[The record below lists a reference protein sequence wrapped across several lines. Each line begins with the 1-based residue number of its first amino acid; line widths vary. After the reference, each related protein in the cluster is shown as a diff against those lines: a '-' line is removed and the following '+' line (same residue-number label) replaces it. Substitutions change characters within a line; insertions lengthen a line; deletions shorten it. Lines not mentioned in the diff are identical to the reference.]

1 MSLVYWDTMLFIYW
15 LEAHPVHGPQVEQIH
30 RRMDKRQDTLCTS
43 VFAVGEILTGA
54 YKTSRIKEAQKI
66 QQFFESGSVLVFPFD
81 LKTADR
87 YAEIR
92 ATHNVSPADAIHL
105 ATASLAGVDV
115 YLTNDKGIKKLL
127 IPGIQFI
134 AGLDGTI
141 F

>member
-1 MSLVYWDTMLFIYW
+1 VSIVYWDTMLFMYW

-30 RRMDKRQDTLCTS
+30 RRMTKRQDTLATS
-43 VFAVGEILTGA
+43 VFALGEILTGA
-54 YKTSRIKEAQKI
+54 YKTNRIKEARKI
-66 QQFFESGSVLVFPFD
+66 QEFFESGAVLVFPFD
-81 LKTADR
+81 VRTAGR

-92 ATHNVSPADAIHL
+92 AHHNVSPADAIHL
-105 ATASLAGVDV
+105 ATASLAGVDL

>member
-1 MSLVYWDTMLFIYW
+1 MLFIYW

-30 RRMDKRQDTLCTS
+30 RRIEKRQDTLCTS
-43 VFAVGEILTGA
+43 VFTVGEILTGA
-54 YKTSRIKEAQKI
+54 YKTNRITEAQRI
-66 QQFFESGSVLVFPFD
+66 REFFESGVVLVFPFD
-81 LKTADR
+81 MKTAGR

-92 ATHNVSPADAIHL
+92 ANNNVSPADAIHL
-105 ATASLAGVDV
+105 ASASLAGVDV
-115 YLTNDKGIKKLL
+115 YLTNDKGIRKLL